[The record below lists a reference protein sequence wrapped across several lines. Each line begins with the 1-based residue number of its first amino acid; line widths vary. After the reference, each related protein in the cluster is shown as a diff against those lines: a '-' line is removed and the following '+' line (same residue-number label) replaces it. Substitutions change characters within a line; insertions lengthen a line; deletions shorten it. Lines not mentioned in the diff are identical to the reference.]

1 MKTISKFG
9 LAALAAG
16 AFWAATLPGKAE
28 TPDTFTR
35 HGLPIPGA
43 YFAQKESQ
51 KPATIAVSKSGQGVG
66 EQRQTSKAGKKPAQ
80 PVHSTKKNS

>member
-1 MKTISKFG
+1 MKTIGKFG

-51 KPATIAVSKSGQGVG
+51 KPATVAVNKSGQGIG
-66 EQRQTSKAGKKPAQ
+66 EQKQPISKVEKKHTQ
-80 PVHSTKKNS
+80 HVRSTKS

>member
-9 LAALAAG
+9 LATLAAG
-16 AFWAATLPGKAE
+16 AFWAVALPGKAE

-51 KPATIAVSKSGQGVG
+51 KPATIAVTKSGQGIG
-66 EQRQTSKAGKKPAQ
+66 KQKQASKTGKKHAQ
-80 PVHSTKKNS
+80 PIHSTKKNS